1 MKKII
6 CVMAIMLF
14 GISGLVACGK
24 SDSKYT
30 GIWKMEKISKDGSDY
45 TLEEIKKLGDD
56 GKYDGA
62 FVIKEGGSAVVMDA
76 SGQNQELEYEDN
88 KLTIDAKKDE
98 TWYFQKV
105 SDSQNVTD
113 VSFDEEK
120 EK

>member
-62 FVIKEGGSAVVMDA
+62 FVIFYGWSLPGI
-76 SGQNQELEYEDN
+76 GR
-88 KLTIDAKKDE
+88 
-98 TWYFQKV
+98 
-105 SDSQNVTD
+105 
-113 VSFDEEK
+113 
-120 EK
+120 

>member
-1 MKKII
+1 MVISFLII
-6 CVMAIMLF
+6 IQ
-14 GISGLVACGK
+14 GK
-24 SDSKYT
+24 
-30 GIWKMEKISKDGSDY
+30 
-45 TLEEIKKLGDD
+45 
-56 GKYDGA
+56 
-62 FVIKEGGSAVVMDA
+62 
-76 SGQNQELEYEDN
+76 ELEYEDN

>member
-1 MKKII
+1 MVSQIQSI
-6 CVMAIMLF
+6 LE
-14 GISGLVACGK
+14 SGR
-24 SDSKYT
+24 
-30 GIWKMEKISKDGSDY
+30 W
-45 TLEEIKKLGDD
+45 KKLGDD

-76 SGQNQELEYEDN
+76 SGQNQELEWKETDKGISLGGKELEYEDN